1 MISKSLATRRLT
13 GIVVGLCAA
22 WTITGCETGNYPL
35 DIFPEMH
42 YQASHRTQEGPQIDA
57 PEGSVPTTGKEVPV
71 SDFVATLGTRNPVPF
86 DSAAL
91 EAGRVLFVTNCS
103 MCHGLSADGE
113 TLVAQKFEQY
123 GEKPPPSLSRKEVT
137 AQQDGALFWTLSN
150 GVNRMPAFD
159 RLLTAEERW
168 TLVNYVRSLP
178 S

>member
-1 MISKSLATRRLT
+1 VIVRRISKLRLPA
-13 GIVVGLCAA
+13 IVVSLSAA
-22 WTITGCETGNYPL
+22 WALAGCETGNYPL

-57 PEGSVPTTGKEVPV
+57 PSDSIPTTGKEAPV
-71 SDFVATLGTRNPVPF
+71 TDFVATLNTKNPVPF
-86 DSAAL
+86 DSDSL
-91 EAGRVLFVTNCS
+91 EAGRALFVTNCS

-113 TLVAQKFEQY
+113 TFVAQKFEQY
-123 GEKPPPSLSRKEVT
+123 GEKPPPSLRRKEVVS
-137 AQQDGALFWTLSN
+137 QQDGALFWTLSN
-150 GVNRMPAFD
+150 GVNRMPSFK

>member
-86 DSAAL
+86 DSASL

-137 AQQDGALFWTLSN
+137 AQQVGAVFWTLSN

>member
-1 MISKSLATRRLT
+1 MNFRSISKHRLPAIVLSLS
-13 GIVVGLCAA
+13 AA
-22 WTITGCETGNYPL
+22 WALAGCETGNYPL

-57 PEGSVPTTGKEVPV
+57 PSGSVPTTGKEVPV
-71 SDFVATLGTRNPVPF
+71 TDFVATLSTKNPVPF
-86 DSAAL
+86 DSASL
-91 EAGRVLFVTNCS
+91 EAGRALFVTNCS
-103 MCHGLSADGE
+103 MCHGLSADGA

-123 GEKPPPSLSRKEVT
+123 GEKPPPSLRRKEVVS
-137 AQQDGALFWTLSN
+137 QQDGALFWTLSN
-150 GVNRMPAFD
+150 GVNRMPSFK